1 MRRTVATKP
10 YSLQGSGSPGSG
22 SGHWARRC
30 NFMDK
35 EIGPRL
41 RDLHPM
47 EERASNAC
55 SLKYRFLAPF
65 RLNLIR
71 NLQVDGS
78 GGEAKGED
86 PGGCSDAEG
95 GVLGGGAQEGGGGHG
110 VSSGSLGRSRWMAT
124 VAKAALTLVIEC
136 RVSIAPVKRLHI
148 QFEIRAFEVVC

>member
-30 NFMDK
+30 NW
-35 EIGPRL
+35 L

-55 SLKYRFLAPF
+55 SLKYIFLAPF

-78 GGEAKGED
+78 GGEAEGED
-86 PGGCSDAEG
+86 PGGCGGAEG

-110 VSSGSLGRSRWMAT
+110 VSSGSLGRSWWMAA
-124 VAKAALTLVIEC
+124 VAQAALTLVIEC
-136 RVSIAPVKRLHI
+136 RVSIAPVERLHI
-148 QFEIRAFEVVC
+148 QCEIRAFEVVSSIR